1 MPQIITL
8 AAGSSAAQVQAAIN
22 AAPAHATIRLA
33 AGAFNFTQTVVVDR
47 SDITISGAGKGLTI
61 ITADASL
68 HGAPAIRVGAPLFA
82 EDKADPV
89 RMALAPEGARHITL
103 AQTPTLR
110 VGDTIWIEQANDRA
124 LFDKI
129 GDTHWREQSPLRTA
143 LAVVTEVHG
152 KTLVLDRALPFTF
165 QSAGTTVEKIH
176 IARNVTLS
184 DFTLRGDFGAANPA
198 DFTNP
203 LPRED
208 GGMLLLV
215 NTTDN
220 ASIRHIALKNAA
232 SNAFVIA
239 KSIDAAVDDLTVR
252 GAHNKGSEGNGY
264 GVWIRDVYDSDFR
277 NLAIYDTRHA
287 VLFASYTSAA
297 GNTVHVRDTNRDINF
312 HGGLDH
318 DNVVTVDNSV
328 RTGPEVRYMG
338 AVSYVNPG
346 TSFGAPTDPDANT
359 IVFRNVVGTVRGDL
373 VHAGSGA
380 ARIVTLSGAD
390 TIIGGNGSDSIR
402 AGTGDDLIFASRGS
416 DRINGGDGADTF
428 RMDLWRSDVRFTVE
442 RGELVVRSALGTTH
456 LVDVEGVMLN
466 NDWYSTVDLM
476 AQAQMTAFSD
486 MGI

>member
-1 MPQIITL
+1 MSQTITL

-33 AGAFNFTQTVVVDR
+33 AGQFNFTQTVVVDR
-47 SDITISGAGKGLTI
+47 DDITLSGAGKGLTI
-61 ITADASL
+61 ITADSAL
-68 HGAPAIRVGAPLFA
+68 QGAPAIRVGAPLFG
-82 EDKADPV
+82 EDKTDAA
-89 RMALAPEGARHITL
+89 RIAFAPEGARHITL

-110 VGDTIWIEQANDRA
+110 VGDTIWIEQSNDRA

-152 KTLVLDRALPFTF
+152 KTVVLDRALPFTF

-176 IARNVTLS
+176 MAHNVILS
-184 DFTLRGDFGAANPA
+184 DFTLRGDYGASDPS

-203 LPRED
+203 LRHED

-215 NTTDN
+215 NTSDS

-277 NLAIYDTRHA
+277 DLAIYDTRHA
-287 VLFASYTSAA
+287 VLFASYTSAV

-318 DNVVTVDNSV
+318 DNVVTVDASV
-328 RTGPEVRYMG
+328 RSGAEVRYMG

-373 VHAGSGA
+373 VQAVSGGARIATLAGS
-380 ARIVTLSGAD
+380 D
-390 TIIGGNGSDSIR
+390 TIIGGNGNDLVR

-416 DRINGGDGADTF
+416 DRINGGDGADTL
-428 RMDLWRSDVRFTVE
+428 RMDLWRSDVRFAMDH
-442 RGELVVRSALGTTH
+442 GDLVVRSALGTTR
-456 LVDVEGVMLN
+456 LIDVEAVMLKN
-466 NDWYSTVDLM
+466 GWYDTAELAAHTTSFADLE
-476 AQAQMTAFSD
+476 F
-486 MGI
+486 

>member
-1 MPQIITL
+1 MSQTITL

-47 SDITISGAGKGLTI
+47 SDITISGAGKGQTI
-61 ITADASL
+61 ITADSSL
-68 HGAPAIRVGAPLFA
+68 QGAPAIRVGAPLFT
-82 EDKADPV
+82 EDKSDPV
-89 RMALAPEGARHITL
+89 RIAFAPEGARHITL
-103 AQTPTLR
+103 AQPPALR

-143 LAVVTEVHG
+143 LAVVTAVHG
-152 KTLVLDRALPFTF
+152 KTVVLDRDLPFTF
-165 QSAGTTVEKIH
+165 QAAGTTVEKIH
-176 IARNVTLS
+176 VARNVTLS
-184 DFTLRGDFGAANPA
+184 DFTLRGDYGASDPS
-198 DFTNP
+198 DFSNR
-203 LPRED
+203 LPHED

-220 ASIRHIALKNAA
+220 AAIRHIALKNAA

-277 NLAIYDTRHA
+277 NLAVYDTRHA
-287 VLFASYTSAA
+287 LLFASYTSAA

-318 DNVVTVDNSV
+318 DNVVTVDSSV

-359 IVFRNVVGTVRGDL
+359 ILFRNVVGTVRGDL
-373 VHAGSGA
+373 VQAAAGGA
-380 ARIVTLSGAD
+380 HLVTLAGAD
-390 TIIGGNGSDSIR
+390 TIIGGNGNDVVR
-402 AGTGDDLIFASRGS
+402 AGTGDDFIFASRGS
-416 DRINGGDGADTF
+416 DRINGGDGDDTF
-428 RMDLWRSDVRFTVE
+428 RMDMWRGDVRLTTDH
-442 RGELVVRSALGTTH
+442 GDLLVHSALGTTR
-456 LVDVEGVMLN
+456 LIDVEGVMFKN
-466 NDWYSTVDLM
+466 GWFHTADL
-476 AQAQMTAFSD
+476 AAHATFID
-486 MGI
+486 MGF